1 MTTNKTAPKIEK
13 LLSHPDVIK
22 FNYTRDEAAF
32 SLGISVRTLDHLIS
46 RGILQTRRIG
56 KKILL
61 PREVL
66 RRYAAADHPDHTV

>member
-1 MTTNKTAPKIEK
+1 MAIDAKEKMLEK
-13 LLSHPDVIK
+13 LGAHADVIK
-22 FNYTRDEAAF
+22 FNYTRDEAAY

-46 RGILQTRRIG
+46 RGVLQTRRIG

-66 RRYAAADHPDHTV
+66 RRYAAADHPEHTI